1 MKKRASDDS
10 LNPLFARA
18 SQCSM
23 TQTWLANAQARNKD
37 NLEGFISDRLLG
49 RSDRV
54 TELNS
59 ALHAQGRPAVQ

>member
-1 MKKRASDDS
+1 MKKRARDDS

-37 NLEGFISDRLLG
+37 NLEGLISDRLLG
-49 RSDRV
+49 RIP
-54 TELNS
+54 NS
-59 ALHAQGRPAVQ
+59 AGTFCAATTCSAASK